1 MIKSL
6 AIASNNRMIAEQIAA
21 RGISDPRVLAAMRS
35 VDRVLFVP
43 EEVSD
48 EAYADH
54 PLPISHKQTISQP
67 YIVGYMTALLQV
79 RPDDRVLEIGTGTG
93 YQTAILAR
101 LAREVWSLEI
111 IAELAHTARPRLR
124 RLGIRNAHILLG
136 SGWEGLPERAPY
148 DRILVAAAPPDV
160 PAVLTDQL
168 AVGGRLILPVG
179 PENNQELILI
189 TRTSREHFD
198 EDHRFHSLC
207 SNGERARL
215 RVG

>member
-1 MIKSL
+1 MIKSS
-6 AIASNNRMIAEQIAA
+6 AATSNNRMIAEQIAA

-35 VDRVLFVP
+35 VDRALFVP
-43 EEVSD
+43 PDVAE

-54 PLPISHKQTISQP
+54 PLPISHSQTISQP
-67 YIVGYMTALLQV
+67 YIVAYMTWLLQV

-124 RLGIRNAHILLG
+124 RLGIHNAHILLG

-148 DRILVAAAPPDV
+148 DRILAAAAAPEIPE
-160 PAVLTDQL
+160 ALKQQL
-168 AVGGRLILPVG
+168 AVGGRLVLPVG
-179 PENNQELILI
+179 VGDDQSLVLV
-189 TRTSREHFD
+189 TRPSREQFHC
-198 EDHRFHSLC
+198 ETVAPTRFVPMVHQ
-207 SNGERARL
+207 ETDR
-215 RVG
+215 